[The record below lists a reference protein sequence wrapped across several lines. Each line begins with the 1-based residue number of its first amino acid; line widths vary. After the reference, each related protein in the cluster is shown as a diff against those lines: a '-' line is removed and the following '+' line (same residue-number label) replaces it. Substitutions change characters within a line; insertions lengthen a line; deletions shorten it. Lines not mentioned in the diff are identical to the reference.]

1 MKQQLD
7 EFLTKELQMQEKIT
21 RGRDEIRKLEDR
33 SRDDAKV
40 VENLKGIN
48 QRLKDDMERME
59 KEHAKQISHLTQVH
73 QQALIDAKTNKDA
86 IYTIEG
92 DTQKEN
98 YVPIRNR
105 SASTTSRRTL
115 NMPRQMLHKPKHQQ
129 QTSTDTVIKC
139 I

>member
-59 KEHAKQISHLTQVH
+59 KEHAK
-73 QQALIDAKTNKDA
+73 
-86 IYTIEG
+86 
-92 DTQKEN
+92 
-98 YVPIRNR
+98 
-105 SASTTSRRTL
+105 
-115 NMPRQMLHKPKHQQ
+115 
-129 QTSTDTVIKC
+129 
-139 I
+139 